1 MEISERL
8 KGVREGIRN
17 GRLKFAAEEVR
28 ELKKALRVRDGGDV
42 ADESERERE
51 PVVYGLL
58 KKEWS
63 DCFEEVWISKSF
75 FFWLGS
81 VWLPIMSRE
90 SEKKGTE

>member
-1 MEISERL
+1 MELARAVVEISQRL

-17 GRLKFAAEEVR
+17 GQLKFAAEEVR
-28 ELKKALRVRDGGDV
+28 ELKKALRLRDGDRDGGDI

-63 DCFEEVWISKSF
+63 DCFEERSWI
-75 FFWLGS
+75 WLCRFKRC
-81 VWLPIMSRE
+81 L
-90 SEKKGTE
+90 

>member
-17 GRLKFAAEEVR
+17 GQLKFAAEEVR
-28 ELKKALRVRDGGDV
+28 ELKKALRLRDGDRDGGDI

-75 FFWLGS
+75 FFVRFCLVAENG
-81 VWLPIMSRE
+81 P
-90 SEKKGTE
+90 EK

>member
-1 MEISERL
+1 MELARAVVEITERL

-75 FFWLGS
+75 FVRFCFIAENVRG
-81 VWLPIMSRE
+81 
-90 SEKKGTE
+90 K